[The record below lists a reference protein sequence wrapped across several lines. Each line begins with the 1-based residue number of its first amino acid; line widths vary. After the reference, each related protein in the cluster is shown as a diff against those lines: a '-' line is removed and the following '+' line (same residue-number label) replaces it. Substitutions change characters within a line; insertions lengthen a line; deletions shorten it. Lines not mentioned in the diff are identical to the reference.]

1 MHKKIIIIAGPN
13 GSGKTTFARSFLP
26 SEAQCIHFINADLI
40 AGGLSPFAPE
50 IAALKA
56 GRIMLSEINDC
67 VRQGKDF
74 AFETTLSGLI
84 YLRHIRHWRTLGYR
98 VSLYFL
104 TLHSLETAI
113 TRVAERVRQGGHGI
127 PEPVIR
133 RRFSAG
139 LRNFEQH
146 YRESVDDW
154 VIFENSGNEP
164 VMLEWGENV

>member
-1 MHKKIIIIAGPN
+1 ML
-13 GSGKTTFARSFLP
+13 FRS
-26 SEAQCIHFINADLI
+26 
-40 AGGLSPFAPE
+40 
-50 IAALKA
+50 
-56 GRIMLSEINDC
+56 
-67 VRQGKDF
+67 
-74 AFETTLSGLI
+74 FETTLSGLV
-84 YLRHIRHWRTLGYR
+84 YLRHIRRWRTLGYR

-104 TLHSLETAI
+104 TLHSLEAAI

-164 VMLEWGENV
+164 VMLEWGENG